1 MVMLPLANTQQAVL
15 PELPPELAFSS
26 RTMLTKK
33 SLLTL
38 KFKAKK

>member
-1 MVMLPLANTQQAVL
+1 MVTLPLANTQLAVWL
-15 PELPPELAFSS
+15 GLPPELAFSS

-33 SLLTL
+33 PLLTP